1 MWVSL
6 DFRILAEPDTFRVAP
21 QSRDSRGMEP
31 YSPSFHVPDV
41 GARASIV
48 GTLEV
53 VPGYEWDAFGFPDAC
68 RDWRVTDISGPWYDI
83 GQTLP

>member
-6 DFRILAEPDTFRVAP
+6 DFRILAEPDTFRVSP